1 MNVPF
6 RPRRA
11 LAVTAAAALGIACLP
26 LAACSS
32 DAGGSDSSQAL
43 SVAASFY
50 PIQYLAQAVGGEHV
64 NVTSVTPTNVEPHD
78 YELAPK
84 DVTAL
89 SGTDLVVYVPGFQP
103 SLDDALSEVSGPD
116 VLDLTD
122 AVELT
127 HHDGV
132 EHDHDDARKD
142 AHDDS
147 HDDSHNHDG
156 DVDAHGDHADEADA
170 DHAEEHDADAA
181 DPHFWLDPVRM
192 QSAAQAIETA
202 LSQADPNHADDY
214 QANLS
219 SLTET
224 LEGLDSD
231 YSTGLAQC
239 ERTTFVTSHAAFGYL
254 ADRYGLTQ
262 ASVSGVDP
270 ESEPSPAELAA
281 VKKIVQET
289 GTTTIFTEDL
299 VSSKTADAL
308 AAETGATTAVLN
320 PLESAPSSGDYA
332 DAMSANLQELRTA
345 LSCQ

>member
-1 MNVPF
+1 MNVS
-6 RPRRA
+6 RRSRRA
-11 LAVTAAAALGIACLP
+11 LAVISAAALGLACAP
-26 LAACSS
+26 LTACST
-32 DAGGSDSSQAL
+32 DSSRDADGAPL

-89 SGTDLVVYVPGFQP
+89 SDTDLVAYVPGFQP
-103 SLDDALSEVSGPD
+103 SLDDALTEVSGPT
-116 VLDLTD
+116 VLDLSD
-122 AVELT
+122 AVTLT

-132 EHDHDDARKD
+132 EHDHEDGDDDAE
-142 AHDDS
+142 
-147 HDDSHNHDG
+147 
-156 DVDAHGDHADEADA
+156 HADTTHAEHGEDA
-170 DHAEEHDADAA
+170 DETAAA

-192 QSAAQAIETA
+192 RSAAQAIETA
-202 LSQADPNHADDY
+202 LAQADPDHAADY
-214 QANLS
+214 EANLAA
-219 SLTET
+219 LTET
-224 LEGLDSD
+224 LDGLDND

-239 ERTTFVTSHAAFGYL
+239 ERSTFVTSHAAFGYL
-254 ADRYGLTQ
+254 AERYGLTQ
-262 ASVSGVDP
+262 ASISGVDP

-299 VSSKTADAL
+299 VSPKTAEAL

-320 PLESAPSSGDYA
+320 PIESAPESGDYA
-332 DAMSANLQELRTA
+332 AAMSTNLQELRTA
-345 LSCQ
+345 LSCK